1 MSETQTVPAGLEAA
15 KRAAALRA
23 AGLVESGMRVGLGT
37 GSTTA
42 FAIEELGR
50 RIREDGLDILGTPT
64 SSSASMLAQRHG
76 VPLRS
81 LDELGGLDIALDG
94 ADEVD
99 PTLDLIKGRG
109 AAHTREKV
117 VASEATR
124 FIVLVDESKMV
135 GRLGSKMPVPIE
147 VVPMA
152 AGSVSRHVER
162 LGGSPQVREG
172 ARKDGPVVTD
182 QGFWIIDAAFNTIPD
197 PAGLDLALHAIPGVL
212 EHGLFIGL
220 ATDVFVG
227 ASDGSV
233 DHLTR

>member
-1 MSETQTVPAGLEAA
+1 MPETALVGLNAA
-15 KRAAALRA
+15 KRVAAIKAAA
-23 AGLVESGMRVGLGT
+23 LVESGMRVGLGT

-50 RIREDGLDILGTPT
+50 RIRNEGLEILGVPT
-64 SSSASMLAQRHG
+64 SSSASILARRHG
-76 VPLRS
+76 LPVRT

-99 PTLDLIKGRG
+99 PRLDLIKGRG
-109 AAHTREKV
+109 AAHTGEKV
-117 VASEATR
+117 VASEAAR
-124 FIVLVDESKMV
+124 FVVLVDESKLV
-135 GRLGSKMPVPIE
+135 GRLGSRMPVPVE

-152 AGSVSRHVER
+152 AGSVSRR
-162 LGGSPQVREG
+162 IQAIGGTPEIREG
-172 ARKDGPVVTD
+172 VRKDGPVVTD
-182 QGFWIIDAAFNTIPD
+182 QGFWIIDATFDAITD
-197 PAGLDLALHAIPGVL
+197 TAELDRALHSIPGVL

-233 DHLTR
+233 DHLSR

>member
-1 MSETQTVPAGLEAA
+1 GLDAA
-15 KRAAALRA
+15 KRVAAVKAAAL
-23 AGLVESGMRVGLGT
+23 VEGGMRVGLGT

-50 RIREDGLDILGTPT
+50 RIREEDLDILGTPT
-64 SSSASMLAQRHG
+64 SPSASILARRHG
-76 VPLRS
+76 VPVRS

-99 PTLDLIKGRG
+99 PRLDLIKGRG

-117 VASEATR
+117 VATEASR
-124 FIVLVDESKMV
+124 FVVLVDESKIV
-135 GRLGSKMPVPIE
+135 DRLGSRMPVPIE

-152 AGSVSRHVER
+152 AGSVSRRVQA
-162 LGGSPQVREG
+162 LGGLPELREG

-182 QGFWIIDAAFNTIPD
+182 QGFWIIDATFDVIAD
-197 PAGLDLALHAIPGVL
+197 AAELDRALHSMPGVL

-220 ATDVFVG
+220 ATDILVG
-227 ASDGSV
+227 AADGSV
-233 DHLTR
+233 EHLTR